1 VTTDTA
7 ARIIGPVQL
16 ANADA
21 LLYAVPAA
29 TTLIIKQI
37 RIVNTTGGTVSF
49 RLSIGADADGT
60 RIAHD
65 IDVPT
70 KGMYLEG
77 SDCFEVLGAGETIRG
92 HAGAAASLTI
102 TVNGVLTA

>member
-1 VTTDTA
+1 MADTA

-16 ANADA
+16 AAADA
-21 LLYAVPAA
+21 LLYTVPVL

-65 IDVPT
+65 IGVPT
-70 KGMYLEG
+70 QGMYLEG
-77 SDCFEVLGAGETIRG
+77 SDCFEVLAAAETLRG
-92 HAGAAASLTI
+92 HASAATSLTI
-102 TVNGVLTA
+102 TVNGVLVT